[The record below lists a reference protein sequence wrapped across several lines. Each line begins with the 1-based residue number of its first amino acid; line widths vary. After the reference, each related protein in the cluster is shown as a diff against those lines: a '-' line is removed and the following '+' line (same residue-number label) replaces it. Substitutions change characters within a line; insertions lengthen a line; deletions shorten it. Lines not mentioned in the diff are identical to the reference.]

1 MLVHQQSYS
10 IVTVPVASVLPL
22 RARILLDGDENASR
36 FPCDDHN
43 ATLHL
48 AARTSDGIVAVA
60 TICRQPFREFP
71 PDGAW
76 RLRGVAV
83 EPLMQGHGVGT
94 RLMHACIEHAQRQD
108 ARVVWCTARDSAR
121 GFYAALGFTTSGM
134 PLAIAARPDMVF
146 HEMHLLLSGRA

>member
-1 MLVHQQSYS
+1 MCVDQQSYS

-36 FPCDDHN
+36 FPCDDHD

-60 TICRQPFREFP
+60 TICRQPFRDFP
-71 PDGAW
+71 ADGAW

-83 EPLMQGHGVGT
+83 EPFMQGQGVGT
-94 RLMHACIEHAQRQD
+94 RLMHACIEHAQRQNGK
-108 ARVVWCTARDSAR
+108 VVWCTARDSAR
-121 GFYAALGFTTSGM
+121 GFYESLGFATFGV
-134 PLAIAARPDMVF
+134 PLTIAARADMVF
-146 HEMHLLLSGRA
+146 HEMHRLLPDNA

>member
-36 FPCDDHN
+36 FPCDDHD

-60 TICRQPFREFP
+60 TICRQPSGNFRRTAH
-71 PDGAW
+71 GGCAAW
-76 RLRGVAV
+76 RWSRSCKGMA
-83 EPLMQGHGVGT
+83 
-94 RLMHACIEHAQRQD
+94 
-108 ARVVWCTARDSAR
+108 WAR
-121 GFYAALGFTTSGM
+121 G
-134 PLAIAARPDMVF
+134 
-146 HEMHLLLSGRA
+146 

>member
-36 FPCDDHN
+36 FPCDDHD

-83 EPLMQGHGVGT
+83 EPLMQGHGV
-94 RLMHACIEHAQRQD
+94 
-108 ARVVWCTARDSAR
+108 ARDSAR
-121 GFYAALGFTTSGM
+121 GFYAALGFATSGT

-146 HEMHLLLSGRA
+146 HEMHLLLPGRA